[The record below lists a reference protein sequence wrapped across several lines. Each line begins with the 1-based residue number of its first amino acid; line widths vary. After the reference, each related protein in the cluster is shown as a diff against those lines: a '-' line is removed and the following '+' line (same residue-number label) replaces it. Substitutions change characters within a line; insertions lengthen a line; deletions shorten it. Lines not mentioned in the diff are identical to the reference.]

1 MILMKRRET
10 YNFALVLLIIALLF
24 NSLNASF
31 LISFENQIDPKTSIE
46 NTDLEIKIHKP
57 GDFFDEEQKLTWSPN
72 DLPENRVIQI
82 SVYAEG
88 FFGTSSIHSLN
99 IEGVYNGDIIDI
111 LRFEINSTDF
121 AVESTETGTILSV
134 NYSYDTEVWFG
145 NYTINASLLLN
156 DGKEITG
163 TFAGLSFLEF
173 DYRILSTTVNNEIY
187 MCKCESKSLNIT
199 VQNFGS
205 SERNLIV
212 DIRVEIESSKE
223 IVVSLDESSGKN
235 TSILGI
241 ELYGSESYQINLT
254 LSPSSSFNDSEISKI
269 FPINIEIYYE
279 NDDGDFVYLYQ
290 DRYRFIII
298 PLKDDVAP
306 EVLLSSN
313 QFDYVETYQ
322 ENLSSIDYNDTIF
335 SLGHSWLSFDYQ
347 VTNSGYYS
355 RSVSLNSD
363 PILLDVKVLIGEQN
377 LSLIEFNQLN
387 YIIGQNDFIN
397 FELFIVF
404 DPFVEDELI
413 HLDVIFDKELV
424 TTSGYRISN
433 VPQTYQ
439 PTLSVSEQYIVFEGD
454 EETKTLNIDIDI
466 SAFDDLNYFQN
477 NWSMY
482 CANSSEIQIVIL
494 ELSILCNEDVSL
506 DLIESQEI
514 YSLQLQVLVWN
525 LDKSQDLQLIL
536 YHTQMGRSST
546 LSQMVS
552 VALEIKDTSNHGTNQ
567 SNNNNSNSSNNNTS
581 EENNQTDIDIDND
594 GIIDSVDNCL
604 DTKPD
609 EIVDEF
615 GCTIV
620 EQNTDNDQQ
629 NNTEQQQNSENV
641 ASKSEESN
649 VLTYVVIGLII
660 MAVIGSILVL
670 RNRNLAKS
678 KNSTAITAGDP
689 MLPLPVMPLPALEP
703 VVLQQWTDANGYSW
717 RQMSDQTIMWWNGT
731 DWIPYGKN

>member
-145 NYTINASLLLN
+145 NYTINASLMLI
-156 DGKEITG
+156 DGTEITG
-163 TFAGLSFLEF
+163 TFTGLSFLEF
-173 DYRILSTTVNNEIY
+173 DYRISSNAANDQLY
-187 MCKCESKSLNIT
+187 MCKCDTKPLNIT

-212 DIRVEIESSKE
+212 DIRVETESSKE
-223 IVVSLDESSGKN
+223 IVVSLDESGGKN
-235 TSILGI
+235 NSILGI

-306 EVLLSSN
+306 EILLSSN

-322 ENLSSIDYNDTIF
+322 ENLSSINYNDTIF

-355 RSVSLNSD
+355 RSISLNSD
-363 PILLDVKVLIGEQN
+363 PVLLDVRVLIDEQN
-377 LSLIEFNQLN
+377 LTLIEFNQLR
-387 YIIGQNDFIN
+387 YIVGQNDYIN
-397 FELFIVF
+397 FELFIEF

-413 HLDVIFDKELV
+413 GLDVIFDKELV
-424 TTSGYRISN
+424 TTSGFRISN
-433 VPQTYQ
+433 VPLSYQ
-439 PTLSVSEQYIVFEGD
+439 PILSASEQYIVFDSD
-454 EETKTLNIDIDI
+454 EEAKTLNIDIDI

-477 NWSMY
+477 NWSIY

-552 VALEIKDTSNHGTNQ
+552 VALEIKDTYNHGTNQ

-594 GIIDSVDNCL
+594 GIIDSIDNCL